1 MVIVQELQSVSLFR
15 HFLCEHTLTRHYCL
29 INSSLQSASHADV
42 ICVMSLSYDVS
53 GCIPRSWLGSCP
65 CDFNVVTPVLLWQ
78 LKVCAVQKPI
88 VLYYL
93 TEFKCI
99 FKHLGYAF
107 LLLSNHKL
115 ISFNVISCQK
125 DVCVFILQPLINSIV
140 ILLHNLDR
148 GNCSRRKHGTGE
160 MYKALPFLHCS
171 AALLCES
178 RITVFP
184 SWQMAWA
191 ETPHSY

>member
-1 MVIVQELQSVSLFR
+1 MFLFSGI
-15 HFLCEHTLTRHYCL
+15 FLCEHTLTRHYCL

-42 ICVMSLSYDVS
+42 INVSVSCHSLMMSLAVFHVAD
-53 GCIPRSWLGSCP
+53 WAP

-160 MYKALPFLHCS
+160 LYKALPFLHCS